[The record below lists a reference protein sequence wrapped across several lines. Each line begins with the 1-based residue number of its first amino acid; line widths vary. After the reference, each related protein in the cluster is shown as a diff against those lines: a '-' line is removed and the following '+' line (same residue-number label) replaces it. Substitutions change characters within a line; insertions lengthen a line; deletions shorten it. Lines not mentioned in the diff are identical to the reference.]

1 MLRPGTTVPWLLL
14 MLGCGASGPAR
25 QGRSGTY
32 AQALDS
38 ATSACE
44 QNPAYCAATAGQ
56 ERIVPLAVRAAQVSA
71 AGKSWM
77 EIETLVETG
86 IRERLIDCARRADAE
101 VNREEFGGRS
111 PTRADC
117 EKVVGGTKENPVTG
131 AMMLGRK
138 KHALALDCAE
148 AALGQSLPA
157 RFLREQRY
165 RRGTRS
171 QEPELVTHQKE
182 LDLLR
187 AGASKALEGTVVP
200 DLILHTGN
208 PVQVQRVYDFK
219 FPCPDTNPPVWRQS
233 PPGNPLRARHQGD
246 AYRMTFGTT
255 PVLVTPRGMF
265 P

>member
-1 MLRPGTTVPWLLL
+1 MRRPSMTVPWLLL
-14 MLGCGASGPAR
+14 VLGCGTTVPAR
-25 QGRSGTY
+25 QGRTGTY

-38 ATSACE
+38 GNAACK
-44 QNPAYCAATAGQ
+44 QNPAYCAAAAGQ
-56 ERIVPLAVRAAQVSA
+56 ERIIPLAVRAAQVSA
-71 AGKSWM
+71 AGKTWM

-86 IRERLIDCARRADAE
+86 IRERLIDCARRADEE

-117 EKVVGGTKENPVTG
+117 EKVVGGTQENPITR
-131 AMMLGRK
+131 AMVLGRK

-165 RRGTRS
+165 RKGVRDQG
-171 QEPELVTHQKE
+171 PELVTHQEE
-182 LDLLR
+182 LNLLR
-187 AGASKALEGTVVP
+187 AGASKVLEGTVVP
-200 DLILHTGN
+200 DLVLHTGN

-219 FPCPDTNPPVWRQS
+219 FPCPDTNPPMWRQS
-233 PPGNPLRARHQGD
+233 PSGNPLRARNQGD
-246 AYRMTFGTT
+246 AYRLTFGTS
-255 PVLVTPRGMF
+255 PVLVTPRGLF